1 MPGFQEDKA
10 RKVHWLGVDGRQQTA
25 VCTDRVVTR
34 KCPSSVHCGLAAVAL
49 PVLRPAEREG
59 ATHLGRT
66 ADSCLGRIFHTG
78 GYTSATKPQ
87 KTRQKD
93 PCCPEVTIHRA
104 GWPWLCISS
113 HP

>member
-1 MPGFQEDKA
+1 M
-10 RKVHWLGVDGRQQTA
+10 RKVHWLGVDGRRQTA

-49 PVLRPAEREG
+49 PVLRPAERQR

-66 ADSCLGRIFHTG
+66 ADSCLGRMFQTG
-78 GYTSATKPQ
+78 GYKSAT

-93 PCCPEVTIHRA
+93 PCCPEVIIHKGRMA
-104 GWPWLCISS
+104 MALYLLSCMSLAR
-113 HP
+113 H